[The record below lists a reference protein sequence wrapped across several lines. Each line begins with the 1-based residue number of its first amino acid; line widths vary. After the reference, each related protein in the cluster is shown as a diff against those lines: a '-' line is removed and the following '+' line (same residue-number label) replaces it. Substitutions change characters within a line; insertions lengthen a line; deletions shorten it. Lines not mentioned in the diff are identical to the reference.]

1 MCQNKTRWSFEPR
14 QFTSIEEVDL
24 KFDNAYWLEFLVD
37 LKCYELNKPFAKGT
51 VRQIKTQAK
60 KIEKILDNEQALDYI
75 NNETKEFI
83 FKRNFGY
90 KYLYEQQQKQ
100 AEQDLIDKGI
110 VNETVT
116 GGPSGGGY

>member
-1 MCQNKTRWSFEPR
+1 MLWNPPTLLCFFK
-14 QFTSIEEVDL
+14 D
-24 KFDNAYWLEFLVD
+24 KEFLSYGD
-37 LKCYELNKPFAKGT
+37 FSF
-51 VRQIKTQAK
+51 
-60 KIEKILDNEQALDYI
+60 YI
-75 NNETKEFI
+75 NFWMFTKVFI